1 MLKLIAQESYRALN
15 MTKKIN
21 PEGLENGAIDVKK
34 INEKSTVLMGRY
46 YWFHYTG
53 IINLFYQNLTFALG
67 VNSCLDILHGLL
79 FPFKF

>member
-34 INEKSTVLMGRY
+34 INEKSTVFDGPLLLVSL
-46 YWFHYTG
+46 YWHYKLVLPKFNICIG
-53 IINLFYQNLTFALG
+53 SKQLFRCSSWSVISF
-67 VNSCLDILHGLL
+67 
-79 FPFKF
+79 